1 MTPDPRQSN
10 GISLNDPNLAGAL
23 AYLFGI
29 ITGLAFLALDK
40 RDSVRFHAM
49 QSVIFFLGVLVV
61 FFVLGSIPIVGRITY
76 WPLLA
81 VTAVIWIALMFGT
94 LTGHRIKLP
103 YVGDLA
109 ERQLARDTPRS

>member
-1 MTPDPRQSN
+1 MSAEPTKSD

-29 ITGLAFLALDK
+29 ITGLVFLALDK

-61 FFVLGSIPIVGRITY
+61 FFVLGNIPLIGRITY

-81 VTAVIWIALMFGT
+81 VTAMIWIALMFAT
-94 LTGHRIKLP
+94 LTGHRVKLP

-109 ERQLARDTPRS
+109 ERQLAKGPTRP